1 MIRHLCTQLQRH
13 LLSLYLCLWWMES
26 LDVDW
31 QSQVVLGYQCQIERL
46 FIATYYK
53 NKKRDPCQK
62 LLNLV

>member
-31 QSQVVLGYQCQIERL
+31 QSQVVLGYQCQVERL

-53 NKKRDPCQK
+53 NKK
-62 LLNLV
+62 

>member
-31 QSQVVLGYQCQIERL
+31 QSQVVLGYQCQVERRGYL
-46 FIATYYK
+46 LQLIIK
-53 NKKRDPCQK
+53 IKKRSMSEAA
-62 LLNLV
+62 